1 MKRIDEEIGRLQES
15 WPDAIVLGE
24 TEASM
29 YDSFPYLFID
39 VFPPVDEERLHHLAL
54 ASRLYA
60 TSILIH
66 DKIYDEGRDAVA
78 RRAPVNALRIQ
89 ALQWE
94 AYRQLHGI
102 FAPDSPFWDDFG
114 RYVADFAQACVEEQR
129 FVLGERPWCELSEEL
144 AIAVARGKCGIARA
158 AVAGLAE
165 LSGDRTNLG
174 TVEDAVGAFDV
185 ASQLFDDLCDWQE
198 DLESGTPSLLLA
210 RVLPDRPAHADRADS
225 EFAADVGRR
234 IYYGGHAAHVIDL
247 AVGALDR
254 ALASTAAWP
263 SMKWRAVVEE
273 LRERC
278 LLFAGNL
285 ERIVGENVA
294 RIATQQRVELALP
307 APVDDWQDI
316 AWKALRYIAGQW
328 HLGFGEAR
336 HIMEFA
342 PALGLHG
349 PQHQRGDIFQRALIA
364 DALCDAD
371 AALGGIVRPIID
383 QEVAY
388 LLSRR
393 DPGRA
398 GWRYFPELP
407 ELPPDADDLAQI
419 MQVLWR
425 SGHRRELREQC
436 EEPLSIVF
444 DDVSHADGSF
454 ETWIIPSTDRTDA
467 EMRQA
472 ECART
477 MWGTGSDTEVVAN
490 LLYALAI
497 VDPKRYAERLDRG
510 ATFLEACQRDD
521 GGWNSTWYH
530 GPFYGTYV
538 CLRLLSRVRPGSD
551 AVRRAAAMLRA
562 ARNSDGGWGEDGAS
576 TALETSLALLGLAA
590 VDAAGAGTS
599 EDALLASRALDR
611 LRSEGRDDGSW
622 PAGDFIRME
631 VGRATGGPT
640 YVVSHGSRTL
650 TTTFVMKAALAWHA
664 QCLSAATAHRT
675 LRASCEPRS

>member
-1 MKRIDEEIGRLQES
+1 
-15 WPDAIVLGE
+15 
-24 TEASM
+24 M

-39 VFPPVDEERLHHLAL
+39 VFPSMDEERVHHLAM

-78 RRAPVNALRIQ
+78 RRAPVNALRIL

-102 FAPDSPFWDDFG
+102 LAADSPFWNDFG

-129 FVLGERPWCELSEEL
+129 FVSGERPWYELSEEVAM
-144 AIAVARGKCGIARA
+144 AIARGKNGIARA

-174 TVEDAVGAFDV
+174 VLEDAVGAYDV
-185 ASQLFDDLCDWQE
+185 AAQLFDDLCDWQE

-210 RVLPDRPAHADRADS
+210 RVLPDRPARTALSDS
-225 EFAADVGRR
+225 EFVSDVGRR
-234 IYYGGHAAHVIDL
+234 IYYGGHAASIVDL
-247 AVGALDR
+247 AVASLDR
-254 ALASTAAWP
+254 ALEITTAWP
-263 SMKWRAVVEE
+263 SMKWRAVVDE
-273 LRERC
+273 LRDRC
-278 LLFAGNL
+278 LLVVGNL
-285 ERIVGENVA
+285 ERIVEENA
-294 RIATQQRVELALP
+294 RRVATQQRVELVLP

-316 AWKALRYIAGQW
+316 AWKALRYIIDRW

-342 PALGLHG
+342 PALGLLG
-349 PQHQRGDIFQRALIA
+349 PQIQRGDIFQRALVA

-371 AALGGIVRPIID
+371 TLLNGTVRPIVD
-383 QEVAY
+383 QEIAY

-407 ELPPDADDLAQI
+407 DLPPDADDLAQI

-425 SGHRRELREQC
+425 SDRRRELQEQC

-444 DDVSHADGSF
+444 DDISHADGSF
-454 ETWIIPSTDRTDA
+454 ETWIIPSTDQTDS
-467 EMRQA
+467 ETRQA

-477 MWGTGSDTEVVAN
+477 MWGTGPDVEVMAN
-490 LLYALAI
+490 LLYAIALI
-497 VDPKRYAERLDRG
+497 DLERYRERIDRG
-510 ATFLEACQRDD
+510 ATYLEEHQRDN
-521 GGWNSTWYH
+521 GGWSSTWYH

-538 CLRLLSRVRPGSD
+538 CLRLLARVRSGSV
-551 AVRRAAAMLRA
+551 AVRRAASMLRDSQNA
-562 ARNSDGGWGEDGAS
+562 DGGWGEDGAS
-576 TALETSLALLGLAA
+576 TALDTSLALLGLAA
-590 VDAAGAGTS
+590 VHAAGAALP
-599 EDALLASRALDR
+599 EDAALASRALAWLQSKECD
-611 LRSEGRDDGSW
+611 GGSW
-622 PAGDFIRME
+622 PADHFIRME

-650 TTTFVMKAALAWHA
+650 TTTFVMKATLAWHT
-664 QCLSAATAHRT
+664 LSSAVR
-675 LRASCEPRS
+675 EI